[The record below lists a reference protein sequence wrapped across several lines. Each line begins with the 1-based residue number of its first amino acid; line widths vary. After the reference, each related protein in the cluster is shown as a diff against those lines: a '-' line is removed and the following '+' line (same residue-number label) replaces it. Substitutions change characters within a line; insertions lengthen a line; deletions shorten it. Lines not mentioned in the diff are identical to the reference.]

1 MEMNQAGCD
10 RLNIARMVKAASV
23 LFGVAAIGYIAFM
36 PPNHATG
43 ASAATKVTSDA
54 NAGAQHFDYFPAHYV
69 NEATKNEEP
78 VATF

>member
-10 RLNIARMVKAASV
+10 RLNVSRMVKAASV
-23 LFGVAAIGYIAFM
+23 VLGVAAMGYIAFT

-43 ASAATKVTSDA
+43 ASAAIPVTSDA
-54 NAGAQHFDYFPAHYV
+54 NAAVQSFDYFPAHYV
-69 NEATKNEEP
+69 NQATKNEEP